1 MSYTSARTL
10 LPLLSLS
17 IATDAFLAGSAAA
30 DEARLKAYGQHLSQ
44 QCTACHRADG
54 VRVGGI
60 PAIVGWP
67 VDQFVAVLK
76 SYKSGERTNPVMK
89 SVTEPLGEEEMMAL
103 AAHFGAL
110 SKPAPGAERKAPKP
124 R

>member
-1 MSYTSARTL
+1 MGHIGVRVVP
-10 LPLLSLS
+10 PLLTIWSVGAVS
-17 IATDAFLAGSAAA
+17 CAEVAA

-67 VDQFVAVLK
+67 ADQFVAVLK
-76 SYKSGERTNPVMK
+76 SYKSGDRKNPVMI
-89 SVTEPLGEEEMMAL
+89 SVTEPLGEDEMKAL

-110 SKPAPGAERKAPKP
+110 PKPPQPAGKPAKSK
-124 R
+124 

>member
-1 MSYTSARTL
+1 MDHVGVRAL
-10 LPLLSLS
+10 LPLLTIWAVVAASCVEV
-17 IATDAFLAGSAAA
+17 AA
-30 DEARLKAYGQHLSQ
+30 DDARLKAYGQHLSQ

-67 VDQFVAVLK
+67 ADQFVAVLK
-76 SYKSGERTNPVMK
+76 SYKSGERQNPVMI
-89 SVTEPLGEEEMMAL
+89 SVTEPLGEEEMNAL

-110 SKPAPGAERKAPKP
+110 PKPAQPSGKP
-124 R
+124 AKSR